1 MPRLQDWISEFQGD
15 PDYEFDRIAIEIGEQ
30 VVARMEEQG
39 MTQADLARAIG
50 VSRARINQILRGNDN
65 LTLKSIVAVAIGLDC
80 RVDLRLQ
87 QAKSGWQL
95 SRRDCRTVNAGR
107 IGRMDEVVPTSALA
121 AAA

>member
-1 MPRLQDWISEFQGD
+1 MPRLQDWISEFRGD

-30 VVARMEEQG
+30 IVARMEEQH
-39 MTQADLARAIG
+39 MTQADLARSVG

-65 LTLKSIVAVAIGLDC
+65 LTLKSIVAVAVGLDC

-87 QAKSGWQL
+87 QVKSGWQL
-95 SRRDCRTVNAGR
+95 SRRDCRPVDARTTGR
-107 IGRMDEVVPTSALA
+107 IGEAVPTSALA